1 MRRRL
6 QLACALVHDP
16 ELVFLDE
23 PTAGIDPLVRQSI
36 WRELHRLREAGRTLL
51 ITTQYVPEAEECDVV
66 ALIAE
71 GRLIAFD
78 TPEAL
83 RHLAFGGQLLEVE
96 TSDPI
101 DVDRLQHGP
110 RRRGRPAARA
120 AAAAGAQPGL
130 EDDRARVIAGVEA
143 QSATVTSIH
152 EARPSFDE
160 VFALL
165 VRGSQGSEDAV
176 AGRGSRAL
184 GRRSKR
190 PTHRRRGPADDVAG
204 RPIASCPSPT
214 ATTPTATA
222 EPTLPEALPEA
233 LSEPVAEIARGAR
246 GGRGPMNLA
255 RRPLRVLAVA
265 GKETVEI
272 LRRPSALVSVVA
284 GPVLILGLFGLGYL
298 GQPPLRA
305 ELVIPS
311 GSGLSSEPAAYT
323 GLASDRVDI
332 VGVTPDVATAREQLR
347 AGAADIVV
355 IAPAD
360 AQAELS
366 QGRQAVMTVE
376 YDTVSPYRA
385 FIARTAAD
393 QLVAAVNSEVIAT
406 AAQRL
411 ADKAGEAGQSLPPEL
426 NPEVVAAPTRAEVTD
441 LSPSAPNIVAFYGI
455 MVLALI
461 VQHTA
466 ITVSALSMLHDRRR
480 GMFDLFRMSP
490 IASGDLL
497 TGKYAAF
504 ALLGTVVALAVLAV
518 LVFGFGV
525 PFLAGPGVVVGAVA
539 LLVLASIGIG
549 IVVALVSD
557 SDRQAVQVA
566 LLVLLASVFFSGLA
580 LDLDQFSAPVRA
592 VSALLPVTQAGSL
605 LQDLMLRGETTQAW
619 RAIVLAAMAGILF
632 VAGWLVLRRQL
643 HRPA

>member
-1 MRRRL
+1 
-6 QLACALVHDP
+6 
-16 ELVFLDE
+16 
-23 PTAGIDPLVRQSI
+23 
-36 WRELHRLREAGRTLL
+36 
-51 ITTQYVPEAEECDVV
+51 
-66 ALIAE
+66 
-71 GRLIAFD
+71 
-78 TPEAL
+78 
-83 RHLAFGGQLLEVE
+83 
-96 TSDPI
+96 
-101 DVDRLQHGP
+101 
-110 RRRGRPAARA
+110 
-120 AAAAGAQPGL
+120 
-130 EDDRARVIAGVEA
+130 
-143 QSATVTSIH
+143 
-152 EARPSFDE
+152 
-160 VFALL
+160 
-165 VRGSQGSEDAV
+165 
-176 AGRGSRAL
+176 
-184 GRRSKR
+184 
-190 PTHRRRGPADDVAG
+190 
-204 RPIASCPSPT
+204 
-214 ATTPTATA
+214 
-222 EPTLPEALPEA
+222 
-233 LSEPVAEIARGAR
+233 
-246 GGRGPMNLA
+246 MNPF
-255 RRPLRVLAVA
+255 RRPLRILAVA

-305 ELVIPS
+305 AIVIPPD
-311 GSGLSSEPAAYT
+311 SGLATDPTAYSS
-323 GLASDRVDI
+323 LASDKI
-332 VGVTPDVATAREQLR
+332 TIIGVTPDAETARAQLR

-360 AQAELS
+360 AEAQLS
-366 QGRQAVMTVE
+366 QGLQAVMTVE

-385 FIARTAAD
+385 FVAQTAAN

-406 AAQRL
+406 AAKRIG
-411 ADKAGEAGQSLPPEL
+411 DKAAEAGQSLPPEL
-426 NPEVVAAPTRAEVTD
+426 NPEVIAAPTRANVTD
-441 LSPSAPNIVAFYGI
+441 LSPSVPNIVAFYGI

-504 ALLGTVVALAVLAV
+504 ALLGTVVALVVLAV

-525 PFLAGPGVVVGAVA
+525 PFLSGPAVVVGAVA

-619 RAIVLAAMAGILF
+619 RAVVLAAMAGILF